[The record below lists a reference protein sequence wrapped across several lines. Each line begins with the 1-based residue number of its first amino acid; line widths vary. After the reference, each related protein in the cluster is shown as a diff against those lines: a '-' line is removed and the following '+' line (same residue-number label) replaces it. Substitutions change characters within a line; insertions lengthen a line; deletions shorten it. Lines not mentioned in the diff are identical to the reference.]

1 MNNLKHLLVFCC
13 LLGVLQV
20 QAQQS
25 PILKKQS
32 LKSIDSA
39 VLLNPFRDKVQAFK
53 KSIKKEFNQVFI
65 DFKDNNVYLLA
76 GIGFSKQYITTGSY
90 NSNFNYDLVNNKSAS
105 KPGYYGGF
113 RVDGIYKEKHLYSF
127 RFSLDKISSGTDYS
141 SSTSLHHL

>member
-39 VLLNPFRDKVQAFK
+39 VLLNPFRDKVQSFK
-53 KSIKKEFNQVFI
+53 KNDVF
-65 DFKDNNVYLLA
+65 V
-76 GIGFSKQYITTGSY
+76 
-90 NSNFNYDLVNNKSAS
+90 LV
-105 KPGYYGGF
+105 
-113 RVDGIYKEKHLYSF
+113 
-127 RFSLDKISSGTDYS
+127 
-141 SSTSLHHL
+141 